1 MAKRGA
7 TGKRA
12 GPGPLLLR
20 QIHLYLGVFV
30 APSVLFFA
38 FTGALQLFSLH
49 EAHGGYQPPPLIESL
64 AKVHK
69 DQVFAVKHRSA
80 PDEEAPPARH
90 RRAPEQHRADEAPRK
105 TTLALKLFFLFV
117 SASLIVTTLL
127 GLWMA
132 LVQSRSKVVAW
143 GLLIIGGAIPIAL
156 LVL

>member
-1 MAKRGA
+1 MAKRGGA
-7 TGKRA
+7 GKRA

-20 QIHLYLGVFV
+20 QIHLYLGVLV

-38 FTGALQLFSLH
+38 STGALQLFSLH
-49 EAHGGYQPPPLIESL
+49 EAHGGYQPPALIESL

-69 DQVFAVKHRSA
+69 DQVFAVKHKPDGDVEAA
-80 PDEEAPPARH
+80 PQRH
-90 RRAPEQHRADEAPRK
+90 RRSPEKGHADDTPRK
-105 TTLALKLFFLFV
+105 TTLALKFFFLFV

-132 LVQSRSKVVAW
+132 LVQSRSKAVAW
-143 GLLIIGGAIPIAL
+143 GLLIVGAAIPVAL

>member
-7 TGKRA
+7 AGKRA

-20 QIHLYLGVFV
+20 QIHLYLGVFI

-49 EAHGGYQPPPLIESL
+49 ETHGGYRPPALIESL

-69 DQVFAVKHRSA
+69 DQAFAVKHK
-80 PDEEAPPARH
+80 PDGDAEASPPRH
-90 RRAPEQHRADEAPRK
+90 RRASEQGRADDAPRK
-105 TTLALKLFFLFV
+105 ATLALKLFFLFV

-132 LVQSRSKVVAW
+132 LVQGRGKAVAW
-143 GLLIIGGAIPIAL
+143 ALLIVGAAIPIAL
-156 LVL
+156 LLL

>member
-7 TGKRA
+7 AGKRA

-20 QIHLYLGVFV
+20 QIHLYLGVLV

-38 FTGALQLFSLH
+38 STGALQLFSLH
-49 EAHGGYQPPPLIESL
+49 EAHGGYQPPALIESL

-69 DQVFAVKHRSA
+69 DQVFAVKHNPDGDAEAA
-80 PDEEAPPARH
+80 PQRH
-90 RRAPEQHRADEAPRK
+90 RRSPELGHADEAPRK
-105 TTLALKLFFLFV
+105 STLTLKFFFLFV

-132 LVQSRSKVVAW
+132 LVQSRRKAIAW
-143 GLLIIGGAIPIAL
+143 ALLTIGAAIPIAL